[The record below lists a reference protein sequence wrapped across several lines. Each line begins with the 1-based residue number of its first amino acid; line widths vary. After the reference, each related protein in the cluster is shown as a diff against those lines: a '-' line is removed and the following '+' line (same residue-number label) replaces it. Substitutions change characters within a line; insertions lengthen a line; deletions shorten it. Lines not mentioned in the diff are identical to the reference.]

1 VSRGWIAAIVGR
13 PVTTAMVTITLLLFG
28 LVAALR
34 LPVELLP
41 ELSFPTIT
49 VRTEHTDAAPIEIEE
64 LVTRPI
70 EERVSAVPGVVKVES
85 VSREGVSD
93 VVLDFAWG
101 TPMDQAMADVREKLD
116 RVGLPVTAGRP
127 LLLRY
132 DPSQDP
138 IMRLALR
145 QVGEST
151 PSPEDLAVLRRIAD
165 ETVKRD
171 LEKIAGVAAVEV
183 HGGELE
189 EVSVELDAQRL
200 AAVGVTAA
208 EVVAALQR
216 NNVNRPGGAVDERDD
231 RYLVRTVHEARTPE
245 ALADIVVRSTPGGEL
260 RIRDVAR
267 VSRRPIERDELA
279 LVGASEAIELAV
291 YREGDANLVAV
302 ARDVNAAIPRLRLAR
317 GYEVVVLAN
326 NAEFIESSIDEVVS
340 NTLVGAVLAI
350 AVLLFFLRDLR
361 ATVVIAV
368 AIPISLLA
376 TFVPLRALDVSL
388 NVMSL
393 GGLALG
399 VGMLVDNSIVVL
411 EAITRI
417 REATPGGD
425 AASRRRAAILG
436 TSEVA
441 TSVVAS
447 TLTTIA
453 VFAPMAFVEG
463 VAGQL
468 VRDLS
473 LAVSFSITSS
483 MLVSLS
489 VVPVLMA
496 LGGSRSS
503 AEAQPPAP
511 RFSVM
516 GLLVI
521 PVALVARLAGIVL
534 WAAGRVLTIVAK
546 PLTAAW
552 DAIAGT
558 YPWLL
563 RKALRRPLLVVI
575 VGLLVCVVTVPLL
588 DRHGRT
594 VIPEVAQRDFY
605 VQIELPRGTAL
616 ARTEATIRALGDAL
630 DDEGAALQRFARI
643 GSITAAGSAGGTV
656 TGTHLGQLDIRL
668 APGEPEALAAA
679 EARIMERLHG
689 AAVGDVRLT
698 LGRPTLVAFGP
709 PIEVHVFSEDRAK
722 AAAHVRELLPRLAA
736 LDGVAEVG
744 ADDLEGRPEVQVVF
758 DRERLGRLGIS
769 VADAAAAVGRALA
782 GEVATQLHTEDRQL
796 DVRVGLPIR
805 DRRSVDD
812 VRGVV
817 IGVVAGV
824 AVRLDAVAEVTPGIG
839 AAEIRRIDGRRGIRI
854 HARAEGVNLGGVADE
869 VSAAL
874 AESADPSGDV
884 DTVVAGQAGELEGS
898 LTSIAFTAALSLFLV
913 YVVMASTFEHLLHP
927 LLILFSVPL
936 ALAGVAIGCD
946 LARLP
951 LSAMVGIGVIVLGGI
966 VVNNAIVLVAAIND
980 RRGAGMPLFDAV
992 VDAGKVRLRPII
1004 MTTATTVLGLL
1015 PMALGFGDGAA
1026 LRQPLAVSIMGGL
1039 SSSTLLTLLVIPALY
1054 LLLPGNVQDAWRPPE
1069 DPATPSP
1076 TPPTA
1081 SPDAPSA

>member
-1 VSRGWIAAIVGR
+1 MTRSWIAAIVGR

-28 LVAALR
+28 WVAAVR

-49 VRTEHTDAAPIEIEE
+49 VRTEHTDAAPVEIEE
-64 LVTRPI
+64 LITRPI

-116 RVGLPVTAGRP
+116 RVGLPTTAERP

-151 PSPEDLAVLRRIAD
+151 PSPEDLAVLRRVAD

-189 EVSVELDAQRL
+189 EVSVELDSQRL
-200 AAVGVTAA
+200 AAAGVAAA

-245 ALADIVVRSTPGGEL
+245 ELADIVVRSSAGADL

-279 LVGASEAIELAV
+279 LVGDSEAIELAV

-302 ARDVNAAIPRLRLAR
+302 ARDVAAAIPRLRLVR

-340 NTLVGAVLAI
+340 NTLIGGVLAI
-350 AVLLFFLRDLR
+350 AVLLFFLRNVG
-361 ATVVIAV
+361 ATVVIAL

-411 EAITRI
+411 EAISRI
-417 REATPGGD
+417 RETVTSRTS
-425 AASRRRAAILG
+425 ASLRRTAIAG

-441 TSVVAS
+441 TSVIAS
-447 TLTTIA
+447 TLTTVA

-496 LGGSRSS
+496 LGGEAPDQPTTASRWSL
-503 AEAQPPAP
+503 
-511 RFSVM
+511 M
-516 GLLVI
+516 GLLI
-521 PVALVARLAGIVL
+521 MPVALVFRLAAGVL
-534 WAAGRVLTIVAK
+534 WVMGRVLTVLAK
-546 PLTAAW
+546 PLTALW
-552 DAIAGT
+552 DGVAAT

-563 RKALRRPLLVVI
+563 RRALKRPLLVVV

-616 ARTEATIRALGDAL
+616 ARTEATIRALGGSIA
-630 DDEGAALQRFARI
+630 DEGAVEQRFARI
-643 GSITAAGSAGGTV
+643 GSITSAGSAGGTV

-668 APGEPEALAAA
+668 TAGEPEALAAA
-679 EARIMERLHG
+679 EKRILEQLH
-689 AAVGDVRLT
+689 AATVGDVHLT

-709 PIEVHVFSEDRAK
+709 PIEVHVFAEDQARG
-722 AAAHVRELLPRLAA
+722 AAYVRDLLPQLAA
-736 LDGVAEVG
+736 LEGVAEVG
-744 ADDLEGRPEVQVVF
+744 ADDLVGRPEVQVTF
-758 DRERLGRLGIS
+758 DRERLGRAGIS
-769 VADAAAAVGRALA
+769 VADAAAAVARSLA
-782 GEVATQLHTEDRQL
+782 GEVATQLHTQDRQL
-796 DVRVGLPIR
+796 DVRVRLPIR

-812 VRGVV
+812 VGGIVVGVTGG
-817 IGVVAGV
+817 I
-824 AVRLDAVAEVTPGIG
+824 AVRLDAVAEVHPGTG
-839 AAEIRRIDGRRGIRI
+839 ASEIRRIDGRRGIRI
-854 HARAEGVNLGGVADE
+854 HARADGVNLGGVAGE
-869 VSAAL
+869 VTAAL
-874 AESADPSGDV
+874 EENVDPSGEV
-884 DTVVAGQAGELEGS
+884 ATAIAGQAGELEGS

-946 LARLP
+946 LAQLP
-951 LSAMVGIGVIVLGGI
+951 MSAMVGIGVIVLGGI
-966 VVNNAIVLVAAIND
+966 VVNNAIVLVSAIND
-980 RRGAGMPLFDAV
+980 RRGAGMELLDAV
-992 VDAGKVRLRPII
+992 IDAGKVRLRPII

-1015 PMALGFGDGAA
+1015 PMALGMGDGAA

-1054 LLLPGNVQDAWRPPE
+1054 LLMPGNVQEAWRPPE
-1069 DPATPSP
+1069 GDDREPPSPAT
-1076 TPPTA
+1076 TA
-1081 SPDAPSA
+1081 